1 MPKLQEGENVFDIVI
16 PLRDAR
22 RAPRKKRAKVAIR
35 IVREWVSRH
44 FHLTGGVKIG
54 GLLNEYI
61 WSRSIEKPPRKVKV
75 TVKINVEE
83 GEAVEALVDLHSG
96 EKKD

>member
-1 MPKLQEGENVFDIVI
+1 
-16 PLRDAR
+16 
-22 RAPRKKRAKVAIR
+22 
-35 IVREWVSRH
+35 
-44 FHLTGGVKIG
+44 HLTGGVKIG